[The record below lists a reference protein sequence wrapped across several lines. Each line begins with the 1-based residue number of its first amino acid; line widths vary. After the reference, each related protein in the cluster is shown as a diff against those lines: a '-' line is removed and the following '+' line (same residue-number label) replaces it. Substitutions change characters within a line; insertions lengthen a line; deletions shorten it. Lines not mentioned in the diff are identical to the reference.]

1 MKKSLTLTI
10 VANMTSNYGETLGN
24 ISTVHKYYS
33 NGRAFGM
40 VSKERLKS
48 EVCEQCGLTADMQT
62 VVDKKVTQ
70 KDVSEVLNAKNCR
83 ALEAG
88 YMNTISKSSYKRNS
102 SFYFTDAISCDP
114 LINEVRF
121 HNNLRMATYNAKE
134 KGLNLSM
141 DADTIGLMPYQYE
154 YDKALKVYSLT
165 IDLDRVG
172 KDKNFNVEA
181 EPEEKATRVKMLLDG
196 VRYLSLVVKGSLD
209 DASPLF
215 VVGGMSS
222 RRTHVFENLVKVH
235 RGEFQLNKALKERLK
250 EGYKV
255 GLYENG
261 VFTNEAQI
269 IEELSPISV
278 DEFFDNLYA
287 EIEEYYGVN

>member
-1 MKKSLTLTI
+1 MKKSLTITI
-10 VANMTSNYGETLGN
+10 IANMTSNYGETLGN

-40 VSKERLKS
+40 VSRERLKS

-70 KDVSEVLNAKNCR
+70 KNVSEILNAENCR

-88 YMNTISKSSYKRNS
+88 YMNTVSKASYKRNS

-114 LINEVRF
+114 LISEVRF
-121 HNNLRMATYNAKE
+121 HNNLRMATYNAHAN
-134 KGLNLSM
+134 GLNLSM
-141 DADTIGLMPYQYE
+141 DADSIGLMPYQYE
-154 YDKALKVYSLT
+154 YDKTLKVYSLT

-172 KDKNFNVEA
+172 KDENFNVEA
-181 EPEEKATRVKMLLDG
+181 PAEEKVTRVKMLLDG

-209 DASPLF
+209 NAAPLF
-215 VVGGMSS
+215 IVGGMSPQ
-222 RRTHVFENLVKVH
+222 RTHVFENLVKAP
-235 RGEFQLNKALKERLK
+235 RGEVQLTKALKEKLQ

-255 GLYENG
+255 GLCENG
-261 VFTNEAQI
+261 TFSNEEQI
-269 IEELSPISV
+269 IDELSPVSV
-278 DEFFDNLYA
+278 NEFFEDLYK
-287 EIEEYYGVN
+287 EIEEYYGLK